1 MPPQA
6 KEAKGQMHMQN
17 KFDAD
22 KTRAG
27 DPGELFFAAHAARI
41 LDEAV
46 IAVTPLEQK
55 PHEEG
60 DYLVTLED
68 GKQITVEVKTDASG
82 RFPRTGNIAV
92 QFFNDAMTRR
102 GWISD
107 IQDPAKRHVDV
118 LAWIIYRDTQ
128 AKQPFAALTVAVK
141 DFLQLFGCPPGGC
154 DMCGRCPEP
163 EDDGKSLADVFPQ
176 YWTFP
181 REKPRIV

>member
-1 MPPQA
+1 MT
-6 KEAKGQMHMQN
+6 N
-17 KFDAD
+17 NFDAD

-46 IAVTPLEQK
+46 IAVQPLEQK

-68 GKQITVEVKTDASG
+68 GKQLTVEVKTDASG

-92 QFFNDAMTRR
+92 QFYNDSMTRR

-107 IQDPAKRHVDV
+107 IQQPGKRRVDV
-118 LAWIIYRDTQ
+118 IAWIIYADTE

-141 DFLQLFGCPPGGC
+141 DFLTLFGCPPGGC
-154 DMCGRCPEP
+154 QVCGRCPEP

-181 REKPRIV
+181 REHPRIV